1 MNKKKKISERV
12 IINTFFR
19 STRGIKGTAGYL
31 GLSKSYVGKI
41 ITQYKKKYNL
51 R

>member
-1 MNKKKKISERV
+1 MDKKKRSEQIV
-12 IINTFFR
+12 INTFFR

-41 ITQYKKKYNL
+41 ITKYKKKHKI